1 MTTILAP
8 IVERLK
14 AAGPTRWEPIADR
27 AGVARSLPRKLV
39 YGDRA
44 NPTVGTIQPL
54 IDFFAAVD
62 RGEETIPEPEV
73 KAEPAAAGIAAQAAE
88 QGG

>member
-1 MTTILAP
+1 MSTILAP

-14 AAGPTRWEPIADR
+14 AAGPTRWEPIADC

-39 YGDRA
+39 YGDRS

-62 RGEETIPEPEV
+62 RGEQSIPEP
-73 KAEPAAAGIAAQAAE
+73 ASPTE
-88 QGG
+88 QGA